1 MTKGGARVP
10 SDIFA
15 VGKGMGLESHY
26 EVLFL
31 INSKIH
37 INTKEV
43 VLELNK
49 KFAWW
54 DDPDAQGPTETCR
67 SYLKE
72 MWRLGLLERVSLKKS
87 CVIPISLDT
96 WKGGEQP
103 PTYRVSKIGKF
114 ILSQNKN
121 LFPYYTA
128 WCIISAWKNGIYPQ
142 VDKLFKL
149 FDFEGYIPVNDDAH
163 VELTEKHKIYV
174 EKHAGKAIKFGWLE
188 PTGIIFRISK
198 DKFGLN
204 KKFISLLSSVDYKN
218 LFKNTNVLIVRN
230 DTKIKLIDKSFGI
243 TSFKKGS
250 KYDFEIELEN
260 LSKKEISLVFTPKPF
275 SIFFKN
281 SRLIFP
287 EKVKLAPNEKR
298 KINFSLVSEAI
309 DFSDSLMSSSLG
321 LLEID
326 CNGKRDNLF
335 LPEIYL
341 MHEDHIW
348 ELKVCDLL
356 NQLDLQVFHLTG
368 KSDRPDAVIDLSGL
382 TSRPT
387 DLLGYLRDKK
397 KEKMFMETTLG
408 EYSGTKL
415 ISDTIGE
422 NERGLTKYE
431 THTKHVLKISSVG
444 QLIASDTF
452 SSNISEKFSEIKDK
466 VGHIITLIDKENLL
480 LLIEN
485 YKKSGNK
492 TKVINVLKSGEII
505 NNKMIN
511 EIFKK

>member
-1 MTKGGARVP
+1 MQI
-10 SDIFA
+10 S
-15 VGKGMGLESHY
+15 
-26 EVLFL
+26 
-31 INSKIH
+31 INSKTH
-37 INTKEV
+37 INTKEAI
-43 VLELNK
+43 LELNK

-54 DDPDAQGPTETCR
+54 DDPNAQGPTETCR

-72 MWRLGLLERVSLKKS
+72 MWRFGLLERVSLKKS
-87 CVIPISLDT
+87 CVIPISLGT
-96 WKGGEQP
+96 WNGGEQP
-103 PTYRVSKIGKF
+103 PTYRVSKLGKF

-121 LFPYYTA
+121 LFPYYIA
-128 WCIISAWKNGIYPQ
+128 WCIIRAWKNRIYSQ

-198 DKFGLN
+198 DKFHLN
-204 KKFISLLSSVDYKN
+204 KKFVSLLSSINYID
-218 LFKNTNVLIVRN
+218 LFNNTNVSIVRK
-230 DTKIKLIDKSFGI
+230 DTKIKLIDKSLGI

-250 KYDFEIELEN
+250 KYNFNLELEN
-260 LSKKEISLVFTPKPF
+260 LSNKEISLVLTPNPF
-275 SIFFKN
+275 SLFFNN

-287 EKVKLAPNEKR
+287 KKVKLVPNEKR
-298 KINFSLVSEAI
+298 KITFSLVSDAI
-309 DFSDSLMSSSLG
+309 DFSDSLMSSCVG

-326 CNGKRDNLF
+326 SNDKRDNLF
-335 LPEIYL
+335 LPEICL

-356 NQLDLQVFHLTG
+356 TQLDLQVFHLTG

-382 TSRPT
+382 ASRPV

-415 ISDTIGE
+415 ISDTITE

-431 THTKHVLKISSVG
+431 THTQHVLKISSVG
-444 QLIASDTF
+444 QLIVSDTF
-452 SSNISEKFSEIKDK
+452 SSNISEKFSAIKDK
-466 VGHIITLIDKENLL
+466 ADHIITLIDKENLL

-485 YKKSGNK
+485 YKKSRNK
-492 TKVINVLKSGEII
+492 NKIINLLKSGEII
-505 NNKMIN
+505 NNKLVK
-511 EIFKK
+511 EIFK